1 MIIPLR
7 EMLKRLAVNISYLL
21 LNNTPK
27 CTGLKKIIFI
37 ISDSVGQELQ
47 CGLAGQFWHQVSLE
61 VELRVSTVQAVL

>member
-47 CGLAGQFWHQVSLE
+47 CGLAG
-61 VELRVSTVQAVL
+61 